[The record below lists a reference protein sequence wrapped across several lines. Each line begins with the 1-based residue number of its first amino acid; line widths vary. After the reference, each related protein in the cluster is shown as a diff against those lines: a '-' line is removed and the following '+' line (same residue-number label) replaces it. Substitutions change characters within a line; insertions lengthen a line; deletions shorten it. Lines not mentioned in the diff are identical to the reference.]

1 MTQYIPI
8 QKKKSTPKF
17 TFLLVSTIPNM
28 IGYPTLVQ
36 DVSMVKGDVLM
47 ELLQIMQ

>member
-8 QKKKSTPKF
+8 QKKKN

-36 DVSMVKGDVLM
+36 DVSMVNGDFLM
-47 ELLQIMQ
+47 KLLQIMQ